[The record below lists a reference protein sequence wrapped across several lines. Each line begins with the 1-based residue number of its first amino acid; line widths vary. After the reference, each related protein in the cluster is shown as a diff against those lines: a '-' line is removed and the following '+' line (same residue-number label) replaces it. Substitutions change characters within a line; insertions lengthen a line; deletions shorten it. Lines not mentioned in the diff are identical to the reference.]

1 MQGRTSDLEI
11 MKLSDLDQ
19 LGNISA
25 LCLIVRTTALPY
37 RLNGQEFERRS
48 SIQAPFQQSS

>member
-1 MQGRTSDLEI
+1 MQGRISDLEI

-25 LCLIVRTTALPY
+25 LCLIARTTLPY

-48 SIQAPFQQSS
+48 SIKA